1 MKATSRFLAAVSL
14 FVTACTPACTPPAG
28 EAPGGQDGAGKAPA
42 KNDPSSA
49 ASASSGPQAAPAS
62 ALAEAPGVDL
72 SGLSDAQKSAFFDV
86 INLEPSACG
95 KPHSLA
101 RSLADDPSCR
111 DSLVLAQ
118 FVADRL
124 AEGATATAI
133 KKELEFL
140 RKALT
145 PREIDIED
153 RPVWGNP
160 RAPVAVV
167 VFADFQCP
175 HCRAEAPVLRR
186 AVDKFGGRAKLVFK
200 YFPLRMHPQGKNAA
214 IAAEAARAQGK
225 FWEMHDLLFE
235 NQEDLSD
242 ERIMGFAR
250 QLGLD
255 MKQFERDFRSEKAK
269 ARVAEDRA
277 EGEKLEIPG
286 TPTVYV
292 NGREYNELLFGG
304 TVEGWIDEALK
315 R

>member
-1 MKATSRFLAAVSL
+1 MGPSRILAAFLL
-14 FVTACTPACTPPAG
+14 FVAACTPACTPPAA
-28 EAPGGQDGAGKAPA
+28 EAPGGQDAARAPSKAEGAADGAAQGDEAPA
-42 KNDPSSA
+42 PT
-49 ASASSGPQAAPAS
+49 
-62 ALAEAPGVDL
+62 ALREAPGVDL
-72 SGLSDAQKSAFFDV
+72 TGLSDAQKSVFFDV
-86 INLEPSACG
+86 INVEPSACG

-101 RSLADDPSCR
+101 RSLVDDADCR

-118 FVADRL
+118 FIADRL
-124 AEGATATAI
+124 AEGATASAV
-133 KKELEFL
+133 KKEVEFL

-145 PREIDIED
+145 PRQIDVTD

-160 RAPVAVV
+160 RAPVTVV

-186 AVDKFGGRAKLVFK
+186 AVDKFSGRAKLVFK
-200 YFPLRMHPQGKNAA
+200 HFPLRMHPQAKQAA

-225 FWEMHDLLFE
+225 FWEMHDLLFAH
-235 NQEDLSD
+235 QDDLSD
-242 ERIMGFAR
+242 ERIMELAK

-255 MKQFERDFRSEKAK
+255 MTKFEADFRSEKAR
-269 ARVAEDRA
+269 ARVDEDRA
-277 EGEKLEIPG
+277 EGEKLEIAG
-286 TPTVYV
+286 TPTVFV